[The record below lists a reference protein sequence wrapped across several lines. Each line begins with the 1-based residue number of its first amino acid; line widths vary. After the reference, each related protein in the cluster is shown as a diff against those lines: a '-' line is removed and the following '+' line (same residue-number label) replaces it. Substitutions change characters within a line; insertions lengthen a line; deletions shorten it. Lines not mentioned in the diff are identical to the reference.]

1 MALEIKHKDT
11 KISVGDVIRVV
22 QKIKEKDKSRLQAF
36 EGLLIAIKGSK
47 ENASIMVR
55 RIGEAQIGIERIFP
69 LASPLIEEI
78 RVVKTGGRGIRQ
90 AKLYYVRNKSRK
102 EIEKIF
108 SRTAKKS
115 KKSPTTLVV
124 EGKKKTK
131 GKK

>member
-22 QKIKEKDKSRLQAF
+22 QKIKERDKSRLQAF

-78 RVVKTGGRGIRQ
+78 RVVKMGGRGVKQ

-108 SRTAKKS
+108 SRTVKKS
-115 KKSPTTLVV
+115 KKSPAPLVV
-124 EGKKKTK
+124 EEKKKTK